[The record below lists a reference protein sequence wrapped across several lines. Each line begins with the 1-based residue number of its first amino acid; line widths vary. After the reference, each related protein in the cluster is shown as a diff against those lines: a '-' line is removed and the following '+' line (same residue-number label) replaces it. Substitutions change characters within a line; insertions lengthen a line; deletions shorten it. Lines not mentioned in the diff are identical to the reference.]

1 MCQSHRELD
10 LRPPLVTAAN
20 GHVSQ
25 PFPERFTS
33 IVPRI
38 ARAVQIVC
46 RSTRMTHSECSVVTR
61 RERVGEEA
69 RLMVEATLKSA
80 IAQVERSVSV
90 YLEEAICHSSF
101 RDRCEVP

>member
-1 MCQSHRELD
+1 MFGRHKK
-10 LRPPLVTAAN
+10 
-20 GHVSQ
+20 
-25 PFPERFTS
+25 
-33 IVPRI
+33 
-38 ARAVQIVC
+38 
-46 RSTRMTHSECSVVTR
+46 